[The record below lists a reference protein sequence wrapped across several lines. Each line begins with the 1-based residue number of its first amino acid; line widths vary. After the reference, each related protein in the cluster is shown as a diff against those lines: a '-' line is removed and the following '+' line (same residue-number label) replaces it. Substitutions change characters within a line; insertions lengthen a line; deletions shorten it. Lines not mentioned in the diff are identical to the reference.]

1 MHLVIYQFFADA
13 EYGFLYRTEKML
25 LTTPAL
31 DIINS
36 YLIPGLD
43 EVGKKYE
50 SGQLFLPQLIQSAET
65 TKAAF
70 AVLKESI
77 AASGEGGGKGPILL
91 ATVEGDVHDIGKNIV
106 KVVME
111 SYGYQVIDLGKD
123 VPSERIVEAYLRFR
137 PQMIG
142 LSALMTTTVASMAR
156 TIERLK
162 EIEGMCPILVGG
174 AVLTADAAREIHA
187 DYYAG
192 DALAA
197 VEAAQ
202 KLIP

>member
-1 MHLVIYQFFADA
+1 
-13 EYGFLYRTEKML
+13 
-25 LTTPAL
+25 
-31 DIINS
+31 
-36 YLIPGLD
+36 
-43 EVGKKYE
+43 
-50 SGQLFLPQLIQSAET
+50 
-65 TKAAF
+65 
-70 AVLKESI
+70 
-77 AASGEGGGKGPILL
+77 
-91 ATVEGDVHDIGKNIV
+91 
-106 KVVME
+106 ME

-142 LSALMTTTVASMAR
+142 LSALMR

>member
-1 MHLVIYQFFADA
+1 MNRNHRPEKDRNPLHKAYPKNHASYEVEEVHDVVHDTAQFTGFHHAD
-13 EYGFLYRTEKML
+13 
-25 LTTPAL
+25 
-31 DIINS
+31 
-36 YLIPGLD
+36 
-43 EVGKKYE
+43 
-50 SGQLFLPQLIQSAET
+50 
-65 TKAAF
+65 
-70 AVLKESI
+70 
-77 AASGEGGGKGPILL
+77 
-91 ATVEGDVHDIGKNIV
+91 HDIGKNIV

-197 VEAAQ
+197 VEAVQ